1 MNYYCLAGLLLC
13 FSKRVFA
20 LFAVYCLALC
30 IVMACVSVFQC
41 LDLYAAFYCIAVTPL
56 CIPELESQ

>member
-1 MNYYCLAGLLLC
+1 MNCYCLAG

-30 IVMACVSVFQC
+30 IAMACVSVFQR

-56 CIPELESQ
+56 PVSELISQ